1 MAARIATE
9 QIIANRMMF
18 RYLGIPVRERTYMF
32 GDNKSVVD
40 SSSKPHAV
48 LHKRH
53 TALSF
58 HRVQEAITSKILKF
72 CHIDGSINP
81 ADILSKHWGY
91 PQVWPMLQALMFWEG
106 DTKGLLED

>member
-1 MAARIATE
+1 ML
-9 QIIANRMMF
+9 
-18 RYLGIPVRERTYMF
+18 RYLGVPVYEKTYMF

-40 SSSKPHAV
+40 SSSIPYAK

-58 HRVQEAITSKILKF
+58 HRVHEAIAAGIIQFIHLP
-72 CHIDGSINP
+72 GSLNP

-91 PQVWPMLQALMFWEG
+91 SNIWRMLQALLFFPG
-106 DTKGLLED
+106 DTSLLATEDDD